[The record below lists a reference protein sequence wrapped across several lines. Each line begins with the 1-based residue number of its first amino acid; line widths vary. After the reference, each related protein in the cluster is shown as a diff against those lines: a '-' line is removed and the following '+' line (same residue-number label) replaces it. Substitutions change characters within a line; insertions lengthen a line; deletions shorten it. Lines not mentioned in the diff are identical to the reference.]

1 MSNEEL
7 LILYAKD
14 MVIRTY
20 GYVVRTMPKD
30 VWIGLVVAMLK
41 SFDDDTLRRGHE
53 RYGVASTSDMEWRL
67 NCPVHCP
74 LIQSHT

>member
-20 GYVVRTMPKD
+20 GHIVRNFPKD
-30 VWIGLVVAMLK
+30 VWIGLVVAMLE
-41 SFDDDTLRRGHE
+41 SFDDDTLRRVHE
-53 RYGVASTSDMEWRL
+53 RYGVAA
-67 NCPVHCP
+67 
-74 LIQSHT
+74 